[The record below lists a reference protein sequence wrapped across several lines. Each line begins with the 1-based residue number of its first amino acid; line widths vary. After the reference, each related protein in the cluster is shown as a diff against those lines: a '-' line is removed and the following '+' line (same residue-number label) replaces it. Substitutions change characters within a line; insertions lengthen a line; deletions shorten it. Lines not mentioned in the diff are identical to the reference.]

1 VIGTGEQ
8 VSRRALLG
16 GIGLGAAAVLGG
28 AGFYLVDTRKS
39 ADTVTGLDV
48 AGWRRVRGQHYYIG
62 HRGAGDVRPEHTMPA
77 YQAAV
82 DWGAQALEVSTSST
96 SDGVL
101 VCMHDLTLDR
111 TTTGH
116 GAVNDHTW
124 AQLTKLS
131 VAEPQLGPAWART
144 PIPRLADVL
153 DAFGGRVVL
162 CIEAKRYEDYPL
174 MMDMIVKRGLQDS
187 VIIKAFHLS
196 NAIAD
201 ARSAGYPVFNY
212 LGVPDVSADSIAST
226 AIVLDARTDYLVL
239 PTTGPTDS
247 DDLLSPTLVRAAV
260 HTGIP
265 VWVYPVHRRSEAD
278 YFFGLGVSG
287 LVTSSYRYVTSRTPL
302 TRFDTW
308 SSKAVASGELNLRP
322 DEKTFAPEWTGSAE
336 LTLAKRGTQQF
347 LTLGQFSPLP
357 NATGSYQI
365 DLQARWNLV
374 PKDTTTGITLAF
386 GHADDRYYQDGLGV
400 SDGYHASLSAAGL
413 LELHAHVAGQRS
425 GQPLGDPVQTA
436 APQQGQWVA
445 LRLNVFPQGISWTRL
460 DAPSP
465 DSGAAAQ
472 ISIEDRRFRGG
483 YLHLGRNSSDKSSV
497 SFRSL
502 TVN

>member
-1 VIGTGEQ
+1 MIGTGGE

-28 AGFYLVDTRKS
+28 AGFYLVDNRQS
-39 ADTVTGLDV
+39 AGTASGLDV

-62 HRGAGDVRPEHTMPA
+62 HRGAGDVRPEHTMPS

-111 TTTGH
+111 TTTGS
-116 GAVNDHTW
+116 GAVNAHTW
-124 AQLTKLS
+124 DQLTKLS
-131 VAEPQLGPAWART
+131 VAEPQLGPAWAHT

-174 MMDMIVKRGLQDS
+174 MMDMIVKRGLQRS

-201 ARSAGYPVFNY
+201 AKSAGYPVFDY
-212 LGVPDVSADSIAST
+212 LGVPDVSADSIAT
-226 AIVLDARTDYLVL
+226 AASALDARTDYLVL

-247 DDLLSPTLVRAAV
+247 DDLLSPTLVQAAV
-260 HTGIP
+260 RTGIP

-287 LVTSSYRYVTSRTPL
+287 LVTSSYRYVTSRTPF

-308 SSKAVASGELNLRP
+308 NSKAVASGEMNLRP
-322 DEKTFAPEWTGSAE
+322 DEKTFAPQWTGPAE
-336 LTLAKRGTQQF
+336 LTLAKPGLPALHHPRPV
-347 LTLGQFSPLP
+347 LTAAERHRQLPDRPAGAVEPL
-357 NATGSYQI
+357 
-365 DLQARWNLV
+365 
-374 PKDTTTGITLAF
+374 
-386 GHADDRYYQDGLGV
+386 
-400 SDGYHASLSAAGL
+400 SDGHHHGRHAGL
-413 LELHAHVAGQRS
+413 RACR
-425 GQPLGDPVQTA
+425 
-436 APQQGQWVA
+436 
-445 LRLNVFPQGISWTRL
+445 
-460 DAPSP
+460 
-465 DSGAAAQ
+465 
-472 ISIEDRRFRGG
+472 
-483 YLHLGRNSSDKSSV
+483 
-497 SFRSL
+497 
-502 TVN
+502 